1 MIKTR
6 KDLKLYLS
14 EDKKRYG
21 NVTSI
26 IKIIGHSE
34 QYYIWKVI
42 HSVRLLEY
50 YKNNS
55 EHIFYRTVYNILN
68 IRHHR
73 LMKELGIYIQPN
85 CFGPGLYIPHLGPIH
100 VSGIANIGKN
110 CTLRPGTL
118 IVSNLGMNDRELRPI
133 TIGDNVEF
141 SEGCKILCKRIGNN
155 VTVGPNAVVYKSV
168 PDNTIVYSPVSK
180 MMSKESF

>member
-6 KDLKLYLS
+6 EDLKRYLS

-26 IKIIGHSE
+26 LRIIGHSE

-55 EHIFYRTVYNILN
+55 EHLFHRIVYNILN

-73 LMKELGIYIQPN
+73 LMKSTGIYIFPN
-85 CFGPGLYIPHLGPIH
+85 CFGPGIYIPHLGSIH
-100 VSGIANIGKN
+100 VSGIAKIGKN
-110 CTLRPGTL
+110 CCLRPGTL
-118 IVSNLGMNDRELRPI
+118 IVSNLGVNNRNLRPI

-141 SEGCKILCKRIGNN
+141 SEGCKILCKKIGNN
-155 VTVGPNAVVYKSV
+155 VTIGPNAVVYKNV
-168 PDNTIVYSPVSK
+168 PDNSTVYSPLSK
-180 MMSKESF
+180 IITKE

>member
-21 NVTSI
+21 NVTQ
-26 IKIIGHSE
+26 IKRIIGHSE
-34 QYYIWKVI
+34 QWYIWKVI

-50 YKNNS
+50 YENNS
-55 EHIFYRTVYNILN
+55 QHIFHRIVYNLLN

-73 LMKELGIYIQPN
+73 LMKSTGIYIFSN

-100 VSGIANIGKN
+100 VSGVAKIGKN

-118 IVSNLGMNDRELRPI
+118 IVSNLGMNDRKLRSI

-141 SEGCKILCKRIGNN
+141 SEGCKILCKKIGNN
-155 VTVGPNAVVYKSV
+155 VTVGPNAVVYKNI
-168 PDNTIVYSPVSK
+168 PDNTIVYSPISK
-180 MMSKESF
+180 VMSKEII